1 MRKVLCAIALAL
13 PVVAFTQA
21 PADSVSP
28 RAKQLHDRAIVVD
41 AHSDTTQRLIF
52 DDAFDI
58 GKRNPN
64 GNIDIPRMR
73 EGGLDALFF
82 SIWVPSEVTGPTA
95 VKRALDQIDA
105 VREAVRTHPH
115 DLMLATTAADVRKA
129 AADHKIAALMGM
141 EGGHMIDDDLRLLR
155 VYAALGV
162 RYMTLTHYKNN
173 DWADSSTDTAA
184 HNGLTAFGKAVVRE
198 MNRLGMIVDISHV
211 ADKTFFDA
219 IETTRAPM
227 IASHSS
233 SRAIANHARNLTD
246 DMMRALARNG
256 GVVMI
261 NYHAAF
267 LSEPFRVASE
277 RKSGNALAASDA
289 VSKKCGGNEAC
300 ATMET
305 ERLDHEAMRNGD
317 LPKVTWE
324 AIVEHIDRAVKTA
337 GIDHVGLGSD
347 FDGATMPL
355 GMEDASKLPTITD
368 ALLRKGYSEADIE
381 KVLGGNILRVM
392 EAVAKVALL
401 ARPRVGAVG
410 GRRHSAVSACLILE
424 RKPTLSCLLR
434 HDPKHDPSTARAG
447 ASRRSVQRAIAR
459 LQQACIRARSV
470 QADERMH
477 GRDASVGPK
486 LKHRPGV
493 GTTAAGGG
501 AVQDAI
507 GRFQQRPQR
516 R

>member
-1 MRKVLCAIALAL
+1 MRKVLCAIALAI
-13 PVVAFTQA
+13 PVVVFTQA

-41 AHSDTTQRLIF
+41 SHDDTTQRLIF
-52 DDAFDI
+52 DKAFDI

-173 DWADSSTDTAA
+173 NWADSSTDKAA
-184 HNGLTAFGKAVVRE
+184 HNGLTAFGKDVVRE
-198 MNRLGMIVDISHV
+198 MNRLGVMVDISHV
-211 ADKTFFDA
+211 ADKTFYDA
-219 IETTRAPM
+219 LAVTTAPV

-233 SRAIANHARNLTD
+233 CRAIASHPRNMTD
-246 DMMRALARNG
+246 EMLRALAKNG

-267 LSEPFRVASE
+267 LSEEFRVASE
-277 RKSGNALAASDA
+277 KRNGTVDVAMAAM
-289 VSKKCGGNEAC
+289 SKKCGGNEAC
-300 ATMET
+300 TTMES
-305 ERLDHEAMRNGD
+305 ERIDHEAMAKGE

-324 AIVEHIDRAVKTA
+324 KIVDHIDHAVKVA
-337 GIDHVGLGSD
+337 GADHVGLGSD

-355 GMEDASKLPTITD
+355 GMEDASKLPKITD
-368 ALLRKGYSEADIE
+368 ALIKKGYSEQDVE
-381 KVLGGNILRVM
+381 KILDGNILRVM
-392 EAVAKVALL
+392 EQVERVA
-401 ARPRVGAVG
+401 RNG
-410 GRRHSAVSACLILE
+410 G
-424 RKPTLSCLLR
+424 K
-434 HDPKHDPSTARAG
+434 
-447 ASRRSVQRAIAR
+447 
-459 LQQACIRARSV
+459 
-470 QADERMH
+470 
-477 GRDASVGPK
+477 
-486 LKHRPGV
+486 
-493 GTTAAGGG
+493 AAGT
-501 AVQDAI
+501 Q
-507 GRFQQRPQR
+507 P
-516 R
+516 